1 MNNLD
6 IRLKLKEN
14 RLHHYEVAEKLGV
27 SEYTFCVWL
36 RKELPTEKKN
46 AVLSAINELLKGV
59 RNDR

>member
-1 MNNLD
+1 MK
-6 IRLKLKEN
+6 IKEN
-14 RLHHYEVAEKLGV
+14 RLHHYEVAEKLGI

>member
-36 RKELPTEKKN
+36 RKELPTERKN
-46 AVLSAINELLKGV
+46 AVLSAIDELTRGVKNEK
-59 RNDR
+59 

>member
-36 RKELPTEKKN
+36 RKELSAERKN
-46 AVLSAINELLKGV
+46 AVLAAIDELSRGV
-59 RNDR
+59 RNGK